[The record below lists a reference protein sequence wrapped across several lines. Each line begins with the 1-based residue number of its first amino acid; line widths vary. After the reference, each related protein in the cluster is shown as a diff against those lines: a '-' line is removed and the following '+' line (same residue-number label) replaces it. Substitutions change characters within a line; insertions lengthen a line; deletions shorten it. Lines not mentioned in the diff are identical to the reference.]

1 MSPRDKMYLM
11 KLPARVVLSAVI
23 ISVGLLSPIMPSEM
37 PGAVSQQ
44 ADRCAYQVTSSQCC
58 RSQSQPAASSSAMRS
73 NCCSGQVCCV
83 VLYVVSA
90 ACLLDPI
97 LAGERIGE
105 ITQHASARTQRPP
118 VPPPRVEFSPSD
130 GSPRPYAWS
139 SFFSKN
145 EKEDL

>member
-1 MSPRDKMYLM
+1 MYSM
-11 KLPARVVLSAVI
+11 KLRARVVLSALT
-23 ISVGLLSPIMPSEM
+23 ISIGLLSPIMPSEM
-37 PGAVSQQ
+37 PGAASRQ

-90 ACLLDPI
+90 VYLLDPI

-105 ITQHASARTQRPP
+105 IAQRASARTQRPP
-118 VPPPRVEFSPSD
+118 VPPPRVEFS
-130 GSPRPYAWS
+130 
-139 SFFSKN
+139 
-145 EKEDL
+145 